1 MGGIY
6 DLSVE
11 IDPQVLA
18 NTGGVDA
25 GSQIALNANFVAG
38 TVASIGGATG
48 VNDHNRLWRWQRMD
62 DCGGRFAGRADAFD
76 YGIQRRNCADI
87 AGPGWA
93 GGSECRCGSSEL
105 YCRCGGGVR
114 ASRFSERN

>member
-1 MGGIY
+1 MIIRFNTGSNVLMGGIY

-25 GSQIALNANFVAG
+25 GSDRPQCELCRG
-38 TVASIGGATG
+38 HGGEHRRG
-48 VNDHNRLWRWQRMD
+48 DRINDHDCLWRWQWMD

-76 YGIQRRNCADI
+76 YGIQRRNCATSLGLGGLAVLN
-87 AGPGWA
+87 AGQ
-93 GGSECRCGSSEL
+93 R
-105 YCRCGGGVR
+105 
-114 ASRFSERN
+114 

>member
-48 VNDHNRLWRWQRMD
+48 ST
-62 DCGGRFAGRADAFD
+62 
-76 YGIQRRNCADI
+76 I
-87 AGPGWA
+87 AIASG
-93 GGSECRCGSSEL
+93 GGSGWTIAAVGSP
-105 YCRCGGGVR
+105 GVLTLSITVSS
-114 ASRFSERN
+114 AVLRNTVDRVAKI

>member
-38 TVASIGGATG
+38 TVASIGGATI
-48 VNDHNRLWRWQRMD
+48 VP
-62 DCGGRFAGRADAFD
+62 CGPPAA
-76 YGIQRRNCADI
+76 
-87 AGPGWA
+87 
-93 GGSECRCGSSEL
+93 
-105 YCRCGGGVR
+105 
-114 ASRFSERN
+114 

>member
-25 GSQIALNANFVAG
+25 GSGSPSMRTLSRA
-38 TVASIGGATG
+38 
-48 VNDHNRLWRWQRMD
+48 RW
-62 DCGGRFAGRADAFD
+62 
-76 YGIQRRNCADI
+76 
-87 AGPGWA
+87 
-93 GGSECRCGSSEL
+93 
-105 YCRCGGGVR
+105 R
-114 ASRFSERN
+114 ASAARRDQRSQLPLAVAVDGRLRRSVRRAC